1 MTDMMEPR
9 DVQFVPMELAQL
21 PLGMPGG
28 LRPRVTEPADVFVRV
43 KAREEVQVVVL
54 PYPAA
59 VEQMLNDTY
68 GPMGWTRRTYS
79 CGGTLYCSV
88 GVYSPALGDFVN
100 KDAPALQD
108 YDGKDHAK
116 VADASAFWGAAAY
129 WSVCK
134 DVHELPAIKL
144 RGEGLDIVAI
154 PGKDGKTIIGY
165 QLRQVLRV
173 DKFDRNP
180 DGTIRM
186 VQFVDQHG
194 KKLLWGEM

>member
-1 MTDMMEPR
+1 
-9 DVQFVPMELAQL
+9 
-21 PLGMPGG
+21 
-28 LRPRVTEPADVFVRV
+28 
-43 KAREEVQVVVL
+43 
-54 PYPAA
+54 
-59 VEQMLNDTY
+59 
-68 GPMGWTRRTYS
+68 MGRSR
-79 CGGTLYCSV
+79 L
-88 GVYSPALGDFVN
+88 L
-100 KDAPALQD
+100 
-108 YDGKDHAK
+108 
-116 VADASAFWGAAAY
+116 
-129 WSVCK
+129 SVCK

-194 KKLLWGEM
+194 KKL